1 MNTKGFLRKITGSAM
16 ALAVAFLM
24 MPAINV
30 HAASEYTVT
39 FRPGNVGRF
48 GLVSDSEKSAKEM
61 AQEVADVLYGGSA
74 SVTENGAIKVRVAA
88 GADIPAAPAYIIPN
102 EGYCVRNW
110 GPAPGGKVTKNV
122 DYVVDYGRL
131 TDGVEY
137 TIEYVDEQSGDSIAP
152 FLTAYANIGDS
163 ISINAPLVITTSG
176 AGVYEL
182 KSDVSAEIILKE
194 DASLNVITFRY
205 AYNYDP
211 GTVTTEIITNIPG
224 DTVTTTENY
233 TTYIDNGAVL
243 TPAPAQGGV
252 QNGVLDNEPAE
263 EPDIVEIEDEET
275 PLADS
280 VDGEGEDGSAPE
292 ITAIE
297 DEEVPLANLETSGGF
312 NVTVIWAG
320 ALGAAA
326 IALAIVWLHTR
337 KKESEEDGQQ

>member
-1 MNTKGFLRKITGSAM
+1 MNTKGFLRKFAGSAM

-24 MPAINV
+24 MPAINA

-88 GADIPAAPAYIIPN
+88 GSKIPAAPAYIIPD

-110 GPAPGGKVTKNV
+110 GPASGEKVTKNV

-137 TIEYVDEQSGDSIAP
+137 TVKYVDEQSGDSIAP

-163 ISINAPLVITTSG
+163 ISINAPLVITTSD

-182 KSDVSAEIILKE
+182 KSDVSAEIVLKE
-194 DASLNVITFRY
+194 DASINVITFRY

-211 GTVTTEIITNIPG
+211 GTVTTEVITNIPG

-233 TTYIDNGAVL
+233 TTYIDNGTAL
-243 TPAPAQGGV
+243 TPAPAQGGG
-252 QNGVLDNEPAE
+252 QNGAPDNGPAE
-263 EPDIVEIEDEET
+263 EPDVVEIEDEET
-275 PLADS
+275 PLADRA
-280 VDGEGEDGSAPE
+280 DGEGEEESPE
-292 ITAIE
+292 ITDIV
-297 DEEVPLANLETSGGF
+297 DEEVPLADPETSGGF

-320 ALGAAA
+320 ALGVAA
-326 IALAIVWLHTR
+326 IALAIVWLQTR
-337 KKESEEDGQQ
+337 KKESKEDGQQQ